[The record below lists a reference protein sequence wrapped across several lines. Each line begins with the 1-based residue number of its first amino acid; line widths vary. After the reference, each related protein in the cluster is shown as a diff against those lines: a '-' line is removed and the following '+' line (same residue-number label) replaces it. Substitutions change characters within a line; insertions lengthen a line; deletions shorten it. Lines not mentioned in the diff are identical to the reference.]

1 MPTSARSWS
10 RALVAFGLVA
20 VALALAPT
28 QALARPHHRRRA
40 SCRLLH
46 DHRRHRRHGQGLC
59 HRRRESARR
68 GARPWR
74 RRLDARAAR
83 AGVSLYWGAYIGG
96 QFTGSQPPWDWQ
108 ALTDFEQADAA
119 GKQVSLLPFGS
130 WFYSSGD
137 CGGDC
142 SFPTSLFDKIRS
154 AGIIPWFSWQTQGS
168 VNWTDQ
174 QIATGAED
182 SYITQWA
189 QAAKAWGHPFF
200 LRFDWEMN
208 GNWFPWGV
216 GTNGNTA
223 ADYVA
228 MWRHVHDIFTQVG
241 ATNVT
246 WVWCPNIDP
255 AGTLAPLTSLYPGD
269 SYVDWT
275 CLDGYNGDDPWS
287 SFNDLFA
294 STYNQLQTIA
304 PTKPVA
310 VGETASTET
319 GGSKAT
325 WITNL
330 LTSLP
335 TSFPAIHALL
345 WYDISSPGPGG
356 HSDWPIEER
365 PGASSAFAV
374 GIRASAYAAANY
386 ANLDA
391 SPIPAPS

>member
-1 MPTSARSWS
+1 
-10 RALVAFGLVA
+10 V
-20 VALALAPT
+20 
-28 QALARPHHRRRA
+28 
-40 SCRLLH
+40 
-46 DHRRHRRHGQGLC
+46 
-59 HRRRESARR
+59 
-68 GARPWR
+68 
-74 RRLDARAAR
+74 
-83 AGVSLYWGAYIGG
+83 YWGAYIGG

-386 ANLDA
+386 ANLGA